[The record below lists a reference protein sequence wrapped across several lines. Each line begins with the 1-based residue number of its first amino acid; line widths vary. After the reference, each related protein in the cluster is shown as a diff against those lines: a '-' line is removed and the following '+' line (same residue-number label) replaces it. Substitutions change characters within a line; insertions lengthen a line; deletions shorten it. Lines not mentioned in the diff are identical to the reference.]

1 MRKYF
6 QYSLIYLPEGWYS
19 CCWRRRCPPPCPTW
33 RAAPCPGRR
42 RPWRPPWAWLEEWG
56 GVSWWGAGLMLS
68 LWREEEQESTES
80 HHMVSSVQLQPS
92 THSLSQDALSPPAHM
107 SQSHSHTVTQSHFTG
122 GAAPLTS
129 GVSTESS
136 GWCWQPSRLHCLIW
150 WRCCQYIKVVSVE
163 CIDIC
168 SSWYCDPLPLSH

>member
-107 SQSHSHTVTQSHFTG
+107 SQSHSHTVTFHWWRRSSYFRCIDWVKWMM
-122 GAAPLTS
+122 LTAVTS
-129 GVSTESS
+129 SLSDMMEVLSVYQGGVS
-136 GWCWQPSRLHCLIW
+136 GMYRHLLL
-150 WRCCQYIKVVSVE
+150 
-163 CIDIC
+163 
-168 SSWYCDPLPLSH
+168 CDPLPLSH